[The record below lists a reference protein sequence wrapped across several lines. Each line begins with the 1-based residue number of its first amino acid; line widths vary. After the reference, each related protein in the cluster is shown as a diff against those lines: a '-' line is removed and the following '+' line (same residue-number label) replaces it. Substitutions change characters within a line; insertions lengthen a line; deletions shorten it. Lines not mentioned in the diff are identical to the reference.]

1 MAKADASSELF
12 KRSHHFS
19 GIFYFCS
26 FLPSFLYISFL
37 PSLLISWP
45 LFFFNPLLTF
55 SLLPLTSPAASSPF
69 FLHSPCH
76 QCPLLIDGSF
86 TPHWREA
93 EPEVQ
98 SQVFQVSDGVGFC
111 FLALFFPPCN
121 SCLFGKHLFFFML
134 CVTLVECWSEIR
146 SKRAIII
153 IKHILILQFLSPSL
167 HVH

>member
-1 MAKADASSELF
+1 MQPTVKCLPGREGKVTKADASPELF

-98 SQVFQVSDGVGFC
+98 SQVFLGVRRCFSPHATHVSVENTCFFSCCVSLWLSAEVKLGVNG
-111 FLALFFPPCN
+111 
-121 SCLFGKHLFFFML
+121 
-134 CVTLVECWSEIR
+134 
-146 SKRAIII
+146 
-153 IKHILILQFLSPSL
+153 Q
-167 HVH
+167 